1 MCKHELIS
9 VSMISKIVTD
19 KTSYYLLLMFVV
31 VCLVQSAQVVS
42 KSGVNF
48 NTTRAETLLAISS
61 KG

>member
-1 MCKHELIS
+1 
-9 VSMISKIVTD
+9 MISKIVTD